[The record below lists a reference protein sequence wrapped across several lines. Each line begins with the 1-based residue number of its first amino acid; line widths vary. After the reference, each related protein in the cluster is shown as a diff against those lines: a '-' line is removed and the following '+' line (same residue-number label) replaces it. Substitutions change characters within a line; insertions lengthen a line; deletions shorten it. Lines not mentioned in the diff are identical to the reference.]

1 MYLIMKL
8 LFNKQ
13 RHRLIDLIKRDLC
26 EATLMATRLYIS
38 SGISSE
44 PYRKYVD
51 DTVLSAIEEA
61 YNVYGRRGVL
71 AIDNDTTKC
80 TDLMVK
86 AISKVEGLRP
96 GERCVLYS
104 CREIKVVKTTDLSK

>member
-1 MYLIMKL
+1 
-8 LFNKQ
+8 
-13 RHRLIDLIKRDLC
+13 
-26 EATLMATRLYIS
+26 MATRLYIS
-38 SGISSE
+38 GGISSE

-71 AIDNDTTKC
+71 AIGGETTKC
-80 TDLMVK
+80 TDLMLK

-96 GERCVLYS
+96 EERCVLDPGWD
-104 CREIKVVKTTDLSK
+104 IKVIKATASSK

>member
-1 MYLIMKL
+1 MKI

-26 EATLMATRLYIS
+26 EATFMATRLYIS
-38 SGISSE
+38 GGISSE

-51 DTVLSAIEEA
+51 DTVLSAREEA

-71 AIDNDTTKC
+71 AIDNETTKC
-80 TDLMVK
+80 TDLMLK

-96 GERCVLYS
+96 GERCVLYP
-104 CREIKVVKTTDLSK
+104 CWEIKVVKTTASSK

>member
-1 MYLIMKL
+1 MKL

-26 EATLMATRLYIS
+26 EATVMATRLYIS
-38 SGISSE
+38 GSLSSE
-44 PYRKYVD
+44 LYKKYVD

-61 YNVYGRRGVL
+61 YNEYGRRGVL
-71 AIDNDTTKC
+71 AIDHETTKC
-80 TDLMVK
+80 TNLMLK

-96 GERCVLYS
+96 GEGRCIL
-104 CREIKVVKTTDLSK
+104 CPDWEIMVVKTTASIK